1 MWDKMNPDSQIVMVE
16 GIFYNNEITNKIP
29 IKVHAL
35 KFIGEINYSRYKI
48 KNYNCAMFLKILK
61 TDKNKIEEKIYIDE
75 LEYDEFHDSLL
86 LYAMAKSGNPK
97 AINNLITFIKR
108 NNEVFYEVIEAIAE
122 NATKEQIKY
131 LAKIA
136 YPNFMAVV
144 RRMSFKQLDDFL
156 WDTSIPRD
164 RKFAVIETGIDKYLD
179 MFVDS
184 KDKEVKKQ
192 IIRFSRSKDLDY
204 FINDED
210 EYVLLEVMRFQR
222 EKDIKILSEN
232 SNQALASIAKDII
245 NGKIFL
251 VTQEDDVKTYEKG
264 KTDIYYL

>member
-1 MWDKMNPDSQIVMVE
+1 M
-16 GIFYNNEITNKIP
+16 
-29 IKVHAL
+29 
-35 KFIGEINYSRYKI
+35 YKI
-48 KNYNCAMFLKILK
+48 KVLQVYMFLKILK

-75 LEYDEFHDSLL
+75 LEYDEFNDSLL

-108 NNEVFYEVIEAIAE
+108 NNEVFYEVIEAIVE

-131 LAKIA
+131 LVKIA

-179 MFVDS
+179 MFVNS

-192 IIRFSRSKDLDY
+192 IISFSRSKDLDY

-210 EYVLLEVMRFQR
+210 EDILLEVMKFQR
-222 EKDIKILSEN
+222 EKDLKILSEN
-232 SNQALASIAKDII
+232 SDSKISNLAKDLL

-251 VTQEDDVKTYEKG
+251 VTQEDDVKTYEEG